1 MEDTRHHRRAF
12 DDQDAPGLRD
22 RRDNRRRN
30 GQNQRRQQTRWG
42 WWFLGLWLPVSAA
55 FSCHLP
61 LSAEAE
67 LARASLLF
75 QHGEL
80 ERCQTLSALDA
91 PKFRS
96 SWPDMADRL
105 DLLAAIS
112 AAWRG
117 NTKEALEAL
126 SSIDSNRASPV
137 VYVKKLAL
145 LGPIL
150 VDMQRPDEG
159 QHMLALA
166 ETYCRQHENA
176 GCIWVAGTKFTVAMR
191 ENHFPEAY
199 QDAQQVLS
207 QSRKFEDRFAE
218 ASSLLKLG
226 HVCLEE
232 ERYDESLSWSNLAI
246 QVASQLDAR
255 DIVQNAKA
263 NLAWA
268 YFRLGD
274 SDRALTLL
282 HEAGATAASLG
293 DTSDSIAWLIAAGYI
308 HASRDEVAA
317 ARSAYDRAMAI
328 ASAVKSKQEQLNV
341 LTDLGLVALAAG
353 DAKQADAYARQSL
366 SVASATNSLDDIAD
380 ATAVQMQAAAMMGD
394 SDRAERLLSSV
405 EGNPESLSS
414 MKWASEHALAS
425 LYDREGKSSQAER
438 EFQKALITFEGAR
451 SQLSSDSSR
460 LPFVANANAI
470 YDDYINFL
478 ITQNKPDEALLTADQ
493 SRARTLAQGLG
504 ADLSSPSSRP
514 AALHPQAIAQKANA
528 TLLFYWLG
536 EKQSWL
542 WAITPRKTALFPL
555 PPQREITSLVERYRK
570 ALRGPTDPAQASDE
584 SGLALYNTLV
594 APAASMIPASS
605 NVMILADGPLSLLN
619 FETLLVP
626 AKPSAEAGSQTTP
639 PHYWIEDVNLVSAP
653 SLAMLASAQPS
664 ARNDGKLLLLGDAI
678 SPEPSYP
685 ELPLASME
693 MQQIARHFPKTN
705 LAVFTRQQANP
716 SAYLSS
722 TPQQYTYI
730 HFVAHGVASRTDP
743 LDSAIILSRSQTRTG
758 SNAQTGEDSFKLYA
772 RDIMRHP
779 IDARLVTISAC
790 YGSGTRS
797 YVGEG
802 LVGLSWAFLRAG
814 AHTTIGALW
823 EASDD
828 STPRLMDSLYQGL
841 DHGQSPSAAL
851 RQAKLELL
859 HSHSIFRRP
868 FYWAPFQLYTRL

>member
-1 MEDTRHHRRAF
+1 MAQE
-12 DDQDAPGLRD
+12 QEKL
-22 RRDNRRRN
+22 
-30 GQNQRRQQTRWG
+30 
-42 WWFLGLWLPVSAA
+42 
-55 FSCHLP
+55 
-61 LSAEAE
+61 AEASHFSE
-67 LARASLLF
+67 EA
-75 QHGEL
+75 
-80 ERCQTLSALDA
+80 
-91 PKFRS
+91 
-96 SWPDMADRL
+96 
-105 DLLAAIS
+105 LAAARRFHTPIS
-112 AAWRG
+112 
-117 NTKEALEAL
+117 
-126 SSIDSNRASPV
+126 
-137 VYVKKLAL
+137 
-145 LGPIL
+145 
-150 VDMQRPDEG
+150 
-159 QHMLALA
+159 
-166 ETYCRQHENA
+166 
-176 GCIWVAGTKFTVAMR
+176 
-191 ENHFPEAY
+191 
-199 QDAQQVLS
+199 
-207 QSRKFEDRFAE
+207 E
-218 ASSLLKLG
+218 ASSLLSLG
-226 HVCLEE
+226 SLCLQQEK
-232 ERYDESLSWSNLAI
+232 YDQAI
-246 QVASQLDAR
+246 DWLNEAR
-255 DIVQNAKA
+255 DMADELDNGDL
-263 NLAWA
+263 LATVKEDLGWA
-268 YFRLGD
+268 YLNLGDSERALQLFQEAESNANRLGD
-274 SDRALTLL
+274 TQASMEILADESYVFRNLRDPARAAESLESALVLARETDNRQNIINVLEDL
-282 HEAGATAASLG
+282 AHISIDMGRVDDTQRYLSEVRPLVNSSRNSLDAAY
-293 DTSDSIAWLIAAGYI
+293 IALAEG
-308 HASRDEVAA
+308 RLAA
-317 ARSAYDRAMAI
+317 ARHQDNADELFHKVDQDFASQPSMHFAAEYEQARLSMA
-328 ASAVKSKQEQLNV
+328 QGD
-341 LTDLGLVALAAG
+341 TLAA
-353 DAKQADAYARQSL
+353 AARFK
-366 SVASATNSLDDIAD
+366 
-380 ATAVQMQAAAMMGD
+380 TA
-394 SDRAERLLSSV
+394 L
-405 EGNPESLSS
+405 N
-414 MKWASEHALAS
+414 
-425 LYDREGKSSQAER
+425 
-438 EFQKALITFEGAR
+438 TFESAR
-451 SQLSSDSSR
+451 AQLRQDDSK
-460 LPFVANANAI
+460 LPFLANAQAI
-470 YDDYINFL
+470 YDDYIHFL

-504 ADLSSPSSRP
+504 ADLNKRDSRST
-514 AALHPQAIAQKANA
+514 ALHPQAIAQKANA

-555 PPQREITSLVERYRK
+555 PPQREITPLVDRYRK

-743 LDSAIILSRSQTRTG
+743 LDSAIILSRSQTPTG
-758 SNAQTGEDSFKLYA
+758 SNSQTGEDSFKLYA

-779 IDARLVTISAC
+779 IDARVVTISAC

-814 AHTTIGALW
+814 AHNTIGALW